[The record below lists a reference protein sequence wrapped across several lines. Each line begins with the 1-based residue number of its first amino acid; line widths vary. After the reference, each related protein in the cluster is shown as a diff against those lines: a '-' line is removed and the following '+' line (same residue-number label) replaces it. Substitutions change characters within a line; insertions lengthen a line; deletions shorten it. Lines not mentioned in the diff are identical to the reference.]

1 MEYSLK
7 NNVAV
12 ISIDDG
18 KANVV
23 DHRFVDNMTALLE
36 RAGEEAGAV
45 LLQARAGM
53 FSAGFDL
60 KELQKGR
67 REAEALVARGMELLT
82 QIYAFPRPVVAACDG
97 HAVGLG
103 AFMLLAADFRL
114 GSATDYN
121 ITLPETAIGMPFTP
135 VLMTLIRDRIAS
147 TQQTL
152 AVLQSRPYRAEEA
165 REAGFLDKVT
175 AQDTLLSEC
184 QALAEQLSQLPGEA
198 YAANKED
205 LRSHA
210 LGAMRES
217 IG

>member
-7 NNVAV
+7 NNVAT

-23 DHRFVDNMTALLE
+23 DHPFVDNMQTLLK

-45 LLQARAGM
+45 VLQARTGM

-82 QIYAFPRPVVAACDG
+82 EIYAYPRPIVAACDG

-114 GSATDYN
+114 GSASDYN

-135 VLMTLIRDRIAS
+135 VLMTLIKDRIAS
-147 TQQTL
+147 AQQTL

-175 AQDTLLSEC
+175 ARDTLLSEC